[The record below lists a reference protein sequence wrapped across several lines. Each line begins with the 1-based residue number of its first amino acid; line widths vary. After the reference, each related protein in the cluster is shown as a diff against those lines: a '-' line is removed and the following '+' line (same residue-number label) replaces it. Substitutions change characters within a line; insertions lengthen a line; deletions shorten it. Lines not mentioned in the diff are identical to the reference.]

1 MAALLHRLLTA
12 FCQTHD
18 RKILVKLTKRTHFRS
33 SPSTS
38 VRSGDQDGC
47 DAHQQTSGQALL
59 SRRRRWLS
67 PLDRISSLLPPDVL
81 GPEVMQLR
89 QEQDGEAT
97 IHQEPDEEHLEETKA
112 PSSQEKGQ
120 RSPTLPGESVLTFGE
135 LLMAEHR
142 KKQVH
147 FRKMF
152 QLQSGARLQSSWGVI
167 PHNELAGRPAGRFLK
182 TNTGV
187 PIFFHRPSL
196 EDYVLNMKRGP
207 VIAYPKDAAAMLLM
221 MDVTEGD
228 CVLESGSGSGA
239 LALFLSRA
247 VGSRGS
253 VLSVEL
259 REDHHTRAVLN
270 YERWRTSWALRRGH
284 EWPDN
289 VDFHISDLCSASALL
304 AGRGFHS
311 VALDLINPH
320 LVLATVLPHLLP
332 GGVCA
337 VYLAKSADFSPPA
350 CCSVT
355 QVIDLL
361 EGLRCA
367 ALPLL
372 CERIVEVPVR
382 DWVVAPALQKDRHFC
397 TRKAP
402 DPDGNLRQEAKALDQ
417 ADSDDD
423 DLSPAFGSVPYIARP
438 HPEQM
443 SHTAFLVKLRK
454 CVR

>member
-12 FCQTHD
+12 SCQTHD

-33 SPSTS
+33 PPSTS

-112 PSSQEKGQ
+112 PSSQEEGQ

-239 LALFLSRA
+239 MALFLSRA
-247 VGSRGS
+247 VGSKGS

-289 VDFHISDLCSASALL
+289 VDFHISNLCSASALL

-337 VYLAKSADFSPPA
+337 VYLAK
-350 CCSVT
+350 
-355 QVIDLL
+355 
-361 EGLRCA
+361 
-367 ALPLL
+367 
-372 CERIVEVPVR
+372 
-382 DWVVAPALQKDRHFC
+382 
-397 TRKAP
+397 
-402 DPDGNLRQEAKALDQ
+402 
-417 ADSDDD
+417 
-423 DLSPAFGSVPYIARP
+423 
-438 HPEQM
+438 
-443 SHTAFLVKLRK
+443 
-454 CVR
+454 